1 MELSG
6 GQSQKIAIAR
16 ALYKAAG
23 LVILDEPTSALDP
36 IAEAGIYEQFNNLVG
51 DKTAI
56 YISHRMSSSVFCD
69 KVLILDGGKV
79 CDFAP
84 HEELLEKKESLYY
97 KMFMAQA
104 ENYQM

>member
-1 MELSG
+1 MVLKVFTMLSTPL
-6 GQSQKIAIAR
+6 KDIADK
-16 ALYKAAG
+16 L
-23 LVILDEPTSALDP
+23 
-36 IAEAGIYEQFNNLVG
+36 NLINEETMYVVDFFEFMDAPLG
-51 DKTAI
+51 TK
-56 YISHRMSSSVFCD
+56 
-69 KVLILDGGKV
+69 GGKV